1 MKAFRV
7 LIAALLVACA
17 LPALILAAAWVASAA
32 SGCPLQLE
40 APHACRLGA
49 LEIGGMLDALV
60 QAGVWGALT
69 LGLGA
74 YIFAAWVMVE
84 LAAIVL
90 ANLRRG

>member
-17 LPALILAAAWVASAA
+17 LPALILAAAWVVSAA

-40 APHACRLGA
+40 TPHTCRVSG
-49 LEIGGMLDALV
+49 LEIGGLMDALV
-60 QAGVWGALT
+60 EGGVWGALT

-74 YIFAAWVMVE
+74 YVFAAWVMAE

-90 ANLRRG
+90 SRMRRS